1 MGALT
6 IVAKYMIV
14 AQIEVNG
21 SVDKSDII
29 GALFSQTEGLLGKDM
44 DLRELQMMG
53 RIGRIEVDIFEKNS
67 KTKAKIYIPSNLD
80 RYETALVA
88 ALIESIERVGP
99 YLANIKVL
107 EIKDLREEKRKKIIE
122 KAKELVKMIEE
133 EILPDTKE
141 IIEKLKEDVAKAEIV
156 EYGPE
161 KLPAGPD
168 VEKSDSVIIV
178 EGRADVVNLV
188 KHGYRNVIAIEGIS
202 RGIPQTIIDLSKKK
216 SVTVF
221 IDGDKGGE
229 LVLRE
234 LLKVAHIDYI
244 ARAPPGKE
252 VEQLTAKEIAKAL
265 RNKVTLEEWLA
276 QQKAAGEKTE
286 TPAQPTQQ
294 QPPPAEAP
302 IQFPFDMSKKV
313 EEMLGTLEAEIYDA
327 NWGLVKKLPVRE
339 LPDFLTGEGD
349 SFYAIVM
356 DGIVT
361 QRIVDL
367 AAKKGVK
374 VIVTARVGPL
384 TKVPEDMKIITFEK
398 LTQKVA

>member
-14 AQIEVNG
+14 VQIEVNG

-29 GALFSQTEGLLGKDM
+29 GAMFSQTEGLLGKDM

-53 RIGRIEVDIFEKNS
+53 RVGRVEVEIVEKNG

-80 RYETALVA
+80 RYETALIA
-88 ALIESIERVGP
+88 ALIESVERVGP
-99 YLANIKVL
+99 YPASVKVL
-107 EIKDLREEKRKKIIE
+107 EIRDLREEKRKRIVE
-122 KAKELVKMIEE
+122 RAKELVKLIEE

-141 IIEKLKEDVAKAEIV
+141 IIDKLKEDVAKAEVI
-156 EYGPE
+156 EYGAE

-168 VEKSDSVIIV
+168 VDKSDSIIIV

-188 KHGYRNVIAIEGIS
+188 KHGYRNAIALEGIS
-202 RGIPQTIIDLSKKK
+202 KGIPQTIVDLSKKK

-229 LVLRE
+229 LVLKE
-234 LLKVAHIDYI
+234 LLKVAHVDYI

-276 QQKAAGEKTE
+276 QQKTGEKTE
-286 TPAQPTQQ
+286 VPPPQPTVQ
-294 QPPPAEAP
+294 PAEAMP
-302 IQFPFDMSKKV
+302 QFPFDISKKI
-313 EEMLGTLEAEIYDA
+313 EEMLGTLEAEVYDA
-327 NWGLVKKLPVRE
+327 NWTLLKKMPVRE
-339 LPDFLTGEGD
+339 LPDFLATTGD
-349 SFYAIVM
+349 SIYAIIL
-356 DGIVT
+356 DGITT

-367 AAKKGVK
+367 ATKKGVK
-374 VIVTARVGPL
+374 IIITARVGPL
-384 TKVPEDMKIITFEK
+384 TKVPEDMKIITFEQ
-398 LTQKVA
+398 LTKKVQ

>member
-14 AQIEVNG
+14 AQMEVNG
-21 SVDKSDII
+21 GVDKSDII

-53 RIGRIEVDIFEKNS
+53 RVGRIEVDIVEKNG
-67 KTKAKIYIPSNLD
+67 KTKVKIYIPSNLD
-80 RYETALVA
+80 RYETALIA
-88 ALIESIERVGP
+88 ALIESVERVGP
-99 YLANIKVL
+99 YPASVKVL
-107 EIKDLREEKRKKIIE
+107 EIRDLREEKRKRIVDR
-122 KAKELVKMIEE
+122 ARELVKLIEE

-141 IIEKLKEDVAKAEIV
+141 IIDKLKEDVAKAEVV

-168 VEKSDSVIIV
+168 VDKSDSIIIV

-188 KHGYRNVIAIEGIS
+188 KHGYRNVIALEGIS

-229 LVLRE
+229 LVLKE
-234 LLKVAHIDYI
+234 LMKVAHIDYV

-252 VEQLTAKEIAKAL
+252 VEQLTAKEIAKAI
-265 RNKVTLEEWLA
+265 RNKMTLEEWLA

-286 TPAQPTQQ
+286 TPPP
-294 QPPPAEAP
+294 PPPAQPQEAMP
-302 IQFPFDMSKKV
+302 QFPFDIAKKI
-313 EEMLGTLEAEIYDA
+313 EEMLGTLEAEIYDT
-327 NWGLVKKLPVRE
+327 NWTLLKKMPVRE
-339 LPDFLTGEGD
+339 LPDFLAATGD
-349 SFYAIVM
+349 SVYAVVM
-356 DGIVT
+356 DGITT

-374 VIVTARVGPL
+374 LIVTARVGPL
-384 TKVPEDMKIITFEK
+384 TKVPEDMKILTFEQ
-398 LTQKVA
+398 LQKVQ

>member
-29 GALFSQTEGLLGKDM
+29 GAIFSQTEGLLGKDM

-53 RIGRIEVDIFEKNS
+53 RVGRIEVEIVEKNG
-67 KTKAKIYIPSNLD
+67 KTKAKIYVPSNLD
-80 RYETALVA
+80 RYETALIA
-88 ALIESIERVGP
+88 ALIESVERVGP
-99 YLANIKVL
+99 YPASVKVL
-107 EIKDLREEKRKKIIE
+107 EIRDLREEKRKRIVE
-122 KAKELVKMIEE
+122 RAKELVKLIEE

-141 IIEKLKEDVAKAEIV
+141 IIEKLKEDVAKAEII

-168 VEKSDSVIIV
+168 VDKSDSIIIV

-188 KHGYRNVIAIEGIS
+188 KHGYRNVIALEGIS

-216 SVTVF
+216 SVIVF

-229 LVLRE
+229 LVLKE
-234 LLKVAHIDYI
+234 LLKVAHVDYI

-276 QQKAAGEKTE
+276 QQKTVEKVE
-286 TPAQPTQQ
+286 APSPQPTTQSI
-294 QPPPAEAP
+294 EAAP
-302 IQFPFDMSKKV
+302 QFPFDISKKI
-313 EEMLGTLEAEIYDA
+313 EEMLGTLEAEVYDA
-327 NWGLVKKLPVRE
+327 NWTLLKKMPVRE
-339 LPDFLTGEGD
+339 LPDFLATTGD
-349 SFYAIVM
+349 SIYAIIL
-356 DGIVT
+356 DGITT

-374 VIVTARVGPL
+374 IIVTARVGPL
-384 TKVPEDMKIITFEK
+384 TKVPEDMKIITFDQ
-398 LTQKVA
+398 LTKKVL